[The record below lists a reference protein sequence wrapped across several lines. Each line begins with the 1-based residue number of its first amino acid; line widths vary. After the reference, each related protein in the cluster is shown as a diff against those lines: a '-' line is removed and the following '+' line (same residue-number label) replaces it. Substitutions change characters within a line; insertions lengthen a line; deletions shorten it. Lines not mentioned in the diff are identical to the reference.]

1 MDSAPPAGQLQPVL
15 ESACS
20 TVLSAVMG
28 LRVFWK
34 FSAACKTLLKLRDD
48 ASDKGLG
55 CMFLPEVLFPLSERF
70 AVRSLLQHAVK
81 RDDPKPLTQMQKV
94 QGFAVDTFYPG
105 LLAYALEKSACAC
118 IDLLTL
124 QRPPPSLPCPG
135 LSAATVGKMDPV
147 TLSILLQRKVL
158 HPDAWFDVEDV
169 WYEGGD
175 GIFFED
181 ASEDG
186 LGKHTLKYHKPLL
199 NVLIDAHNFSGAELV
214 LKVGARTDMYE
225 WRGEEDFKKGD
236 KNHSRNWQTGFH
248 FLGKT
253 PLHSAILTLPPPPL
267 FHLETAGLTSYT
279 CPPFD
284 SQPPAAAAASA
295 SAVVGDRPKDS
306 RAKGL
311 ELIVSPLVIAC
322 HLGNPSLIHLLLE
335 RAGADP
341 NRLGVCDDGEA
352 VRRPAKKILSWARYE
367 GVGGQKKCL
376 EMFKILADGGAD
388 LEMRVQGTDFPHSL
402 LSLACAYDLREVT
415 EFLLERKVAV
425 NQTRRTGR
433 RKRVALTRS
442 LIVCLL
448 RARGCS
454 AIVELLLDA
463 GADPNV
469 GVVVRLWGVVERF
482 WPLGVAMQRL
492 SRIGSAGN
500 REVEGAAALLIER
513 GARCLFSSRQTV
525 GEGTDGSRLP
535 LSQISPLVV
544 ACKIGSERLVRL
556 LVHKAGADPN
566 RRGKY
571 AEWDEGKV
579 LPLEIA
585 LVRSSEKTWPVVE
598 ALIEYVALFD
608 RYSGGVEALIDAGA
622 DVEDRINACMTE
634 GDTEPTRV
642 EPLMF
647 ALRSHQW
654 ASAEILLDAGA
665 DTSYVRAR

>member
-311 ELIVSPLVIAC
+311 ELIVSLAKSANEAGCLYWTARLPRRALWDGISRNV
-322 HLGNPSLIHLLLE
+322 GRTEREKESEFELI
-335 RAGADP
+335 
-341 NRLGVCDDGEA
+341 
-352 VRRPAKKILSWARYE
+352 
-367 GVGGQKKCL
+367 
-376 EMFKILADGGAD
+376 
-388 LEMRVQGTDFPHSL
+388 
-402 LSLACAYDLREVT
+402 EVT
-415 EFLLERKVAV
+415 AV
-425 NQTRRTGR
+425 GIASAR
-433 RKRVALTRS
+433 LDPD
-442 LIVCLL
+442 IVM
-448 RARGCS
+448 
-454 AIVELLLDA
+454 ELL
-463 GADPNV
+463 
-469 GVVVRLWGVVERF
+469 
-482 WPLGVAMQRL
+482 
-492 SRIGSAGN
+492 
-500 REVEGAAALLIER
+500 
-513 GARCLFSSRQTV
+513 GARQL
-525 GEGTDGSRLP
+525 
-535 LSQISPLVV
+535 
-544 ACKIGSERLVRL
+544 
-556 LVHKAGADPN
+556 
-566 RRGKY
+566 
-571 AEWDEGKV
+571 
-579 LPLEIA
+579 
-585 LVRSSEKTWPVVE
+585 
-598 ALIEYVALFD
+598 
-608 RYSGGVEALIDAGA
+608 SGGGRGLIQLA
-622 DVEDRINACMTE
+622 N
-634 GDTEPTRV
+634 
-642 EPLMF
+642 
-647 ALRSHQW
+647 
-654 ASAEILLDAGA
+654 
-665 DTSYVRAR
+665 